1 MDNRQKKGKGKWS
14 HWRITLCGVLCVLPL
29 LLLLCRLWQ
38 VQVVHGNEYLGHVKR
53 QSTRFIVTPPVRGQI
68 FFSDGQLLAGNVSH
82 YDLTLNPSEMRT
94 RGGYVTTTSYM
105 LKVTGFISDNLVK
118 RSNELDIEKL
128 RDRARKNMAQPM
140 VIFRDLTEEEIA
152 RCIEYTPK
160 LKALEVTQR
169 IEREYPFPGV
179 ATHVLGYTGWHDRSL
194 HYTSEH
200 GRKNTFNSRELRG
213 NSGLEQ
219 YYDKLLAGSTG
230 FKIVLMDSMGYFREH
245 LPGGN
250 SPVDGMDR
258 VLTGEAKAQQA
269 ADAALAGHAGALVA
283 LNVEDGAILAAASA
297 PTYNL
302 AELNGTEFRRLLRDT
317 EGKPMFNRAF
327 SGKYMPGSIVKP
339 LVALA
344 ALEKGIA
351 TGKTTYDCT
360 GAYTLGSTRI
370 GCARRYG
377 HGPLDMTEAIAVSC
391 NPYFI
396 NLGVNM
402 GLEPLESI
410 YRAAGFGEPVDGDF
424 QAGVAGM
431 VPSHQ
436 AALKAWGRKWLKID
450 TAFASIGQGGIMVTP
465 LQAAVYV
472 AALANGGTV
481 WHPYM
486 VKQIRRKDGQ
496 LVRAAMPRRRNTLP
510 VSDEH
515 LQFVCNAMRSAVV
528 EEGASASLMKDF
540 PIPVAAKTG
549 TAEVGEGANRHKN
562 TWFVCFGPLPK
573 PRFAVACI
581 IERGESGGRTA
592 APVVLDF
599 LSKWLEPGNG
609 EARN

>member
-1 MDNRQKKGKGKWS
+1 MDSKSKTGKGKWA
-14 HWRITLCGVLCVLPL
+14 HWRITLCGALCVLPL

-38 VQVVHGNEYLGHVKR
+38 VQLVHGNEYLGNVKR

-68 FFSDGQLLAGNVSH
+68 YFSDGPLLAGNVSH

-179 ATHVLGYTGWHDRSL
+179 ATQILGYTGWHDRSL

-230 FKIVLMDSMGYFREH
+230 FKIVLMDSMGYVRDQ

-250 SPVDGMDR
+250 SPVDGMDL
-258 VLTGEAKAQQA
+258 VLTLDSKAQQA
-269 ADAALAGHAGALVA
+269 ADAVLKGHAGALVA
-283 LNVEDGAILAAASA
+283 LNVEDGAILAAASS

-302 AELNGTEFRRLLRDT
+302 AELNGAEFRRLLQDT
-317 EGKPMFNRAF
+317 EGRPLFNRAF

-344 ALEKGIA
+344 ALENGTA
-351 TGKTTYDCT
+351 TGMTMYNCN
-360 GAYTLGSTRI
+360 GEYVLGKVHI
-370 GCARRYG
+370 GCAKRYG
-377 HGPLDMTEAIAVSC
+377 HGTLDLTKAIAVSC

-396 NLGVNM
+396 NLGVGM
-402 GLEPLESI
+402 GLEPLENI
-410 YRAAGFGEPVDGDF
+410 YRAAGFGQVVDGDF

-436 AALKAWGRKWLKID
+436 AAMRTWGRKWLKID

-465 LQAAVYV
+465 LQAAVYA
-472 AALANGGTV
+472 AALANGGIV
-481 WHPYM
+481 WHPYL
-486 VKQIRRKDGQ
+486 VRQIRRKDGQ

-515 LQFVCNAMRSAVV
+515 LQFVRNAMREAVV
-528 EEGASASLMKDF
+528 GEGASASVMRNF
-540 PIPVAAKTG
+540 SMPVAAKTG

-562 TWFVCFGPLPK
+562 AWFICFGPLPK
-573 PRFAVACI
+573 PTFAVACI
-581 IERGESGGRTA
+581 IEHGESGGKTTA
-592 APVVLDF
+592 PIVLDF
-599 LSKWLEPGNG
+599 LNRWLEPDREETGN
-609 EARN
+609 